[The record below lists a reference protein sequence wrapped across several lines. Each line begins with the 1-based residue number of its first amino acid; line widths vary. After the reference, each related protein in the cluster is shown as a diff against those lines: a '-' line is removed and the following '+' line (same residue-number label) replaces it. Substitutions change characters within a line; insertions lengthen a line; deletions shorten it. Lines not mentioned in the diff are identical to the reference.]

1 MLVKGVMDLKV
12 SIISIFLIFKVNIIV
27 PKPSKITFYYAFPP
41 TVAEIQLA
49 AKKVCNPCFLYV
61 EMKCIL
67 FLFLPSGVQ
76 RKENVFVSD

>member
-49 AKKVCNPCFLYV
+49 AKKSLQSMLFVCGN
-61 EMKCIL
+61 EMY
-67 FLFLPSGVQ
+67 F
-76 RKENVFVSD
+76 VFIFALWSTT